1 MSTLKGTGELLRLM
15 DVSKRYRRGP
25 QSLRVLEGASLQVG
39 RGEVVCVLGTRGQ
52 GKTTLLR
59 IAAGMESADEG
70 LVSFDGQDLAALSDR
85 ELSRLLGRK
94 IAWAGKSG
102 PGIRT
107 RMLDYVAMPLLVGH
121 GEHTLKGAG
130 KRVGLRKRWR
140 AKRDVNER
148 AMAALERVGAAGCA
162 GQVWESLS
170 DWERALVEVA
180 QAIAGEP
187 ALLLVDDLTDALGIR
202 ETDELTTLLS
212 SLARDSK
219 MGVLMSV
226 SDAQATLLSDRI
238 MTLAGGRLTQG
249 PQAPSGN
256 VIEFPDLGLSRRD
269 VGHSSTS

>member
-1 MSTLKGTGELLRLM
+1 MSELLRLNE
-15 DVSKRYRRGP
+15 VSKRYRRGA
-25 QSLRVLEGASLQVG
+25 QSLRVLQDASLQVV

-59 IAAGMESADEG
+59 IAAGMERADAG
-70 LVSFDGQDLAALSDR
+70 LVSFDGQDLAALGDR

-121 GEHTLKGAG
+121 GAQE
-130 KRVGLRKRWR
+130 RVSLRKRWR
-140 AKRDVNER
+140 AKRDVDAR
-148 AMAALERVGAAGCA
+148 AMAALERVGAQGCV
-162 GQVWESLS
+162 GQEWESMS

-187 ALLLVDDLTDALGIR
+187 ALLLVDDVTDTLGVG
-202 ETDELTTLLS
+202 ETEELTALLR
-212 SLARDSK
+212 SLSRELG

-226 SDAQATLLSDRI
+226 SDPQATLLSDRI
-238 MTLAGGRLTQG
+238 MMLVGGRLTPGSQS
-249 PQAPSGN
+249 PPGN
-256 VIEFPDLGLSRRD
+256 VIEFPDLSASRRD
-269 VGHSSTS
+269 AERGSIS